1 MKQDTILEVKDLNVD
16 FQNIGGSVR
25 VVNGISFHLDRGETI
40 GLVGESGCGK
50 SMTSLAV
57 MGLVPSP
64 GKVSGQVLLDGE
76 DLTKLRPRQLREVRG
91 NRISMIFQ
99 EPMTSLNPVFTI
111 GDQLMEV
118 FRLHQ
123 KASREEAR
131 QKAIEALKMV
141 KIAMPEQRIREYP
154 HQLSGGMRQRVM
166 IAMALSCNP
175 EVLIADEPT
184 TALDVTIQAQILD
197 LMKELKERLGTAILL
212 ITHDLGVVREVCS
225 RVVILYCGQIM
236 EEAPVEELFGSPAH
250 PYTQGLLRS
259 LPTIGVNPKLY
270 VIPGSVPSAKDFPS
284 GCVFNPRCGNATEQ
298 CRKEVP
304 PLFQL
309 GNGHRCRCWLCR
321 DRAVSE
327 VPEGGEALVSPE
339 GKEG

>member
-1 MKQDTILEVKDLNVD
+1 MKQDTVLEVKDLCVD
-16 FQNIGGSVR
+16 FRNIGGSVR
-25 VVNGISFHLDRGETI
+25 VVNGITFRLDRGETV

-64 GKVSGQVLLDGE
+64 GKVSGQVLLDGD
-76 DLTKLRPRQLREVRG
+76 DLLRKKPRELRQVRG
-91 NRISMIFQ
+91 DRISMIFQ
-99 EPMTSLNPVFTI
+99 EPMTSLNPVLTI

-123 KASREEAR
+123 NASREEAR
-131 QKAIEALKMV
+131 QKAIEALRMV
-141 KIAMPEQRIREYP
+141 KIAMPEQRIKEYP

-166 IAMALSCNP
+166 IAMALSCDP

-197 LMKELKERLGTAILL
+197 LMKELKKRLGAAILL

-236 EEAPVEELFGSPAH
+236 EEATVEELFREPAH

-259 LPTIGVNPKLY
+259 LPVIGEDRKLY

-284 GCVFNPRCGNATEQ
+284 GCVFNPRCAHATER
-298 CRKEVP
+298 CRRELP
-304 PLFQL
+304 PLFRL
-309 GNGHRCRCWLCR
+309 GKERRCRCWLYE
-321 DRAVSE
+321 DRAL
-327 VPEGGEALVSPE
+327 PEEPEDAPAEPE